1 MRYIDKDSNRIPTNY
16 LSDVSS
22 AHLDE
27 VSLAGGAHSGE
38 NARALFESVKRLG
51 SFSMLKQVL
60 LEEQGYICCYCGC
73 RIDNISGDKAI
84 VEHLLPI
91 SGAGRNKLA
100 SYDNL
105 LISCAGD
112 RVFDAENR
120 SYGAD
125 RLHCDAKKDAQ
136 VLALTPLTPNCDK
149 QFRYTIDGHVS
160 GLTPNASDAVTKL
173 NLDCILLQRRRLAA
187 MELFLRDINSLSD
200 EDLNIIKSAYESK
213 NADGKYEPYCTAV
226 VRCIEEYLTTP

>member
-1 MRYIDKDSNRIPTNY
+1 MRYIDKDPNRIPANY

-27 VSLAGGAHSGE
+27 ASLAGGAHAGE
-38 NARALFESVKRLG
+38 DARTLFERVKRFG
-51 SFSMLKQVL
+51 SFSTLKQVL

-84 VEHLLPI
+84 AEHLKPI
-91 SGAGRNKLA
+91 SGIGRNQLA

-112 RVFDAENR
+112 RVISAENA

-125 RLHCDAKKDAQ
+125 RLHCDAKKEAQ
-136 VLALTPLTPNCDK
+136 ILPLTPLTPDCDK

-160 GLTPNASDAVTKL
+160 GLTPNASDAVIKL
-173 NLDCILLQRRRLAA
+173 NLDCVLLQRRRMAA

-226 VRCIEEYLTTP
+226 VRCIEEYLTTS